1 MFKRLR
7 GYFSND
13 LSIDLG
19 TANTLIYVRE
29 RGIVLNEPSVVAVQ
43 DEPTR
48 GGKIIVAVGVE
59 AKNMLGRTPGHITAV
74 RPMKDGVIADFTY
87 TEKMLQYFIKKVH
100 GNRFLSPSPRVLVC
114 VPFGSTQ
121 VERRAIKESAEGAGA
136 RSVDIVP
143 EPMAAAVGA
152 GLPVQEARGSM
163 VLDIGGGTSEAAVIS
178 LNGIVYAASVRIG
191 GDKFDEAIT
200 NYVRRNYGISS
211 GEATAERIKLEI
223 GSAYPGQTV
232 REISVKGRNLSE
244 GVPRSF
250 TLNSNEI
257 LEALQEPLQGIVGAV
272 KQALEQTPPE
282 LGADVA
288 ERGIVLTGGGALLR
302 DVDKLLMEET
312 GLPVV
317 VADDPLTCVAR
328 GGGRILELTE
338 EHGPGIFGLEKC
350 KRLGNPPPMV
360 AFRSTDTSGRT
371 SGLLVR
377 CVLYCLLALGL
388 IIYDKRVDH
397 LGKIRRALSFVA
409 YPVQLAVA
417 SPFEG
422 WHWFRESVSTRD
434 TLRADKARLEAD
446 LRVAQFR
453 LQRYEALEAESQRLR
468 ALRENTAGVA
478 DRFIIGDIMDVDLD
492 AFRER
497 VLVDKGASQGVFV
510 GQAVLDSGGVFGQ
523 VARIEQYTS
532 EVILVSDPTHAI
544 PVQINRT
551 GLRTVAVGTG
561 DTSRLKLPYLPT
573 SADVQVGDLLVT
585 SGLGGGFPVGYPVGT
600 VSQVSRDPAQ
610 SLAEVEVRPAAALDR
625 SRELMFVLLKPRPVP
640 DAAGAAAA
648 AAPSMA

>member
-1 MFKRLR
+1 MNERDAEQAPPLPGGEAPIGRPRGLEGLIGRQGDHGIQARVQALDPLQEMPGELDARDLFGSQTAGELADGKGVQHRRWTQLKGFLVYSRDAKRTGRPLGSVRLVALAMVRFRHDIRAQPEALALERMSQWLDVVRLHPRELIDEVDDARETGDVHRHLCFGDREPREARDLFDVLAGQAHIGCSKMRASTQKKAFPMIHVALLKVPSVVTLAQLFSPPFRTRKTPMFKRLR

-163 VLDIGGGTSEAAVIS
+163 VLDIGGGTSEVAVIS

-200 NYVRRNYGISS
+200 NYVRRNYGILI

-338 EHGPGIFGLEKC
+338 EHGPGIFGLE
-350 KRLGNPPPMV
+350 
-360 AFRSTDTSGRT
+360 
-371 SGLLVR
+371 
-377 CVLYCLLALGL
+377 
-388 IIYDKRVDH
+388 
-397 LGKIRRALSFVA
+397 
-409 YPVQLAVA
+409 
-417 SPFEG
+417 
-422 WHWFRESVSTRD
+422 
-434 TLRADKARLEAD
+434 
-446 LRVAQFR
+446 
-453 LQRYEALEAESQRLR
+453 
-468 ALRENTAGVA
+468 
-478 DRFIIGDIMDVDLD
+478 
-492 AFRER
+492 
-497 VLVDKGASQGVFV
+497 
-510 GQAVLDSGGVFGQ
+510 
-523 VARIEQYTS
+523 
-532 EVILVSDPTHAI
+532 
-544 PVQINRT
+544 
-551 GLRTVAVGTG
+551 
-561 DTSRLKLPYLPT
+561 
-573 SADVQVGDLLVT
+573 
-585 SGLGGGFPVGYPVGT
+585 
-600 VSQVSRDPAQ
+600 
-610 SLAEVEVRPAAALDR
+610 
-625 SRELMFVLLKPRPVP
+625 
-640 DAAGAAAA
+640 
-648 AAPSMA
+648 